1 MIRIAVINIKGGSG
15 KSTLATNLSAWIA
28 QCGHRVALV
37 DFDPQE
43 SSMGWI
49 TRRAKDLPVVS
60 GVSAKGSDIRLTRV
74 YRLLEGLDPEF
85 AILDTPAA
93 IPAQN
98 LIYFC
103 RDAHKVLIPVLPSR
117 IDMDVCVRMIRDLH
131 VHGGIK
137 KGDGRLGIIASR
149 VRRDTVAYKSLQR
162 FLAALEIPVIADIR
176 DSQNYVR
183 CAESGMGVTEL
194 QPYQRSSD
202 MAAWE
207 HILAWASATQGN
219 NESASATPHRVTDAA
234 RIARLVSLLPADQA
248 EDPTTPRA

>member
-1 MIRIAVINIKGGSG
+1 MIRIAVLNIKGGSG
-15 KSTLATNLSAWIA
+15 KSTLATNLAAWIA

-37 DFDPQE
+37 DYDPQE
-43 SSMGWI
+43 SSMGWLR
-49 TRRAKDLPVVS
+49 RRAADLPLVA

-85 AILDTPAA
+85 AIMDTPAA

-103 RDAHKVLIPVLPSR
+103 RDAHKVLVPVLPSR
-117 IDMDVCVRMIRDLH
+117 IDIDVCARMIRDLH

-137 KGDGRLGIIASR
+137 KSDGRLGIITSR
-149 VRRDTVAYKSLQR
+149 VRRDTVAYKNLQR
-162 FLAALEIPVIADIR
+162 FLSVLELPVVADVR

-194 QPYQRSSD
+194 QPYQRSAD
-202 MAAWE
+202 MRAWE
-207 HILAWASATQGN
+207 DILHWVSAQPDELPNTGTR
-219 NESASATPHRVTDAA
+219 EKARVGDPA
-234 RIARLVSLLPADQA
+234 RIARLVSLLPDR
-248 EDPTTPRA
+248 DL